1 MEDRLKKVFSN
12 VFDIPVGNID
22 DNLSPDTV
30 DEWDSLNHTNLV
42 IALEQEFGVT
52 FSPDE
57 IIEMMNVELINIIIR
72 DKTAKN

>member
-1 MEDRLKKVFSN
+1 MEDRLKKVFAN

-57 IIEMMNVELINIIIR
+57 IIEMMNVELINIISR
-72 DKTAKN
+72 EKTAKN

>member
-1 MEDRLKKVFSN
+1 MEDRLKQVFAN

>member
-1 MEDRLKKVFSN
+1 MEDRLKKVFAN

-72 DKTAKN
+72 EKTAKN